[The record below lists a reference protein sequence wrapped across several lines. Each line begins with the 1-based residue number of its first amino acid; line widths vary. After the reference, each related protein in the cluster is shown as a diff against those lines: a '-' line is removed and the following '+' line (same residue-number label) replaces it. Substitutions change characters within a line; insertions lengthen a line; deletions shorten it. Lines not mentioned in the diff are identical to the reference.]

1 MTATLYNGLLLVA
14 ALAVLALLLSPRVLA
29 SPYWRAMVTPLASII
44 GSGFLVS
51 IPLLSG
57 ALGNW
62 AFWGMLALIVFAY
75 LVGGAIRFNIL
86 HGEPLFADARRTG
99 RVATLTRQ
107 AEYVSHM
114 ALACAYVVSVAYYL
128 SLLSIFLLQGLGIDN
143 PLWARGLTTAF
154 LVSIGVIGAL
164 RGLQGL
170 ERLEEYA
177 VAFKLAVI
185 AAILL
190 ALVTHNSQLAIAGH
204 WQLATLPERFDWQTV
219 RVLFG
224 LVIVVQG
231 FETSRFMGGSY
242 PAPLRAQTMRSAQLV
257 SGAIY
262 LLFFASATVLFQA
275 HYADGEVAAIVGLVG
290 ELAMV
295 LPALLIGAAVAS
307 QFSAAVADAIGGAGI
322 LQGNLAGRFQENFFY
337 PAIALLS
344 IGLVWS
350 GSVLD
355 IIAWASRAF
364 AVYYGL
370 QCGVAML
377 VAQETPSL
385 ARRRVN
391 VVGYG
396 LLALTATAV
405 ALLGIPAA
413 A

>member
-1 MTATLYNGLLLVA
+1 MFYNGLLVVA
-14 ALAVLALLLSPRVLA
+14 ALAMLGILLAPRVLGSA
-29 SPYWRAMVTPLASII
+29 YWRAMVTPLASII

-57 ALGNW
+57 TLGTWAL
-62 AFWGMLALIVFAY
+62 WGMLGLIVFAY
-75 LVGGAIRFNIL
+75 VVGGAIRFNIV
-86 HGEPLFADARRTG
+86 HGEPLFADIQHKG
-99 RVATLTRQ
+99 RVATLTRRS
-107 AEYVSHM
+107 EYASHV

-128 SLLSIFLLQGLGIDN
+128 SLLSIFLLQGLGIEN
-143 PLWARGLTTAF
+143 ALWARGLTTVF
-154 LVSIGVIGAL
+154 LGSIGVIGLL
-164 RGLQGL
+164 RGLRGL

-177 VAFKLAVI
+177 VAVKLAVI

-190 ALVTHNSQLAIAGH
+190 ALVTHNTQLVWAGQWH
-204 WQLATLPERFDWQTV
+204 LPSLPGHFDWQTL
-219 RVLFG
+219 RVVFG

-231 FETSRFMGGSY
+231 FETSRFMGASY
-242 PAPLRAQTMRSAQLV
+242 AAQLRAQTMRAAQLL

-262 LLFFASATVLFQA
+262 LLFFASATVLFQV

-290 ELAMV
+290 QLAMV
-295 LPALLIGAAVAS
+295 LPAMLIGAAVAS

-322 LQGNLAGRFQENFFY
+322 LQNSLAGRFQVNYFY

-377 VAQETPSL
+377 VALQAPNL
-385 ARRRVN
+385 ARRKAKVF
-391 VVGYG
+391 GFG
-396 LLALTATAV
+396 LLAVAATTV

>member
-1 MTATLYNGLLLVA
+1 MLYNSLLVVA
-14 ALAVLALLLSPRVLA
+14 ALAMLALLLAPRVLGSA
-29 SPYWRAMVTPLASII
+29 YWRAMVTPLASII

-57 ALGNW
+57 TLGNW
-62 AFWGMLALIVFAY
+62 AFWGMLGLIVFAY
-75 LVGGAIRFNIL
+75 AVGGAIRFNIL
-86 HGEPLFADARRTG
+86 YGEPLFADTQRKGRGAVVTRRT
-99 RVATLTRQ
+99 
-107 AEYVSHM
+107 EYASHV

-128 SLLSIFLLQGLGIDN
+128 SLLSIFLLQGLGVSN
-143 PLWARGLTTAF
+143 ALWARGLTTLF
-154 LVSIGVIGAL
+154 LASIGVVGLL
-164 RGLQGL
+164 RGLRGL

-177 VAFKLAVI
+177 VAVKLAVI

-190 ALVTHNSQLAIAGH
+190 ALIAHNTELAWAGQWH
-204 WQLATLPERFDWQTV
+204 LPSLPGHFDWQTL
-219 RVLFG
+219 RVVFG

-242 PAPLRAQTMRSAQLV
+242 AAPLRAQTMRAAQRVSA
-257 SGAIY
+257 AIY
-262 LLFFASATVLFQA
+262 LLFFASATVLFQP

-290 ELAMV
+290 QLAMV
-295 LPALLIGAAVAS
+295 LPAMLIGAAVAS

-322 LQGNLAGRFQENFFY
+322 LQSSLAGRFQVNYFY
-337 PAIALLS
+337 PTIALLS

-370 QCGVAML
+370 QCGVATL
-377 VAQETPSL
+377 VALQAPDVS
-385 ARRRVN
+385 RRRLKAF
-391 VVGYG
+391 GYG
-396 LLALTATAV
+396 LLALAATAV

>member
-1 MTATLYNGLLLVA
+1 MFYNGLLVVVG
-14 ALAVLALLLSPRVLA
+14 LAMLGILLAPRVLG
-29 SPYWRAMVTPLASII
+29 STYWRAMVTPLASII

-62 AFWGMLALIVFAY
+62 ALWGMLGLIVFAY
-75 LVGGAIRFNIL
+75 VVGGAIRFNIV
-86 HGEPLFADARRTG
+86 HGEPLFADTQRISGVATLARRT
-99 RVATLTRQ
+99 
-107 AEYVSHM
+107 EYASHV

-128 SLLSIFLLQGLGIDN
+128 SLLSIFLLQGLGVEN
-143 PLWARGLTTAF
+143 ALWARALTTVF
-154 LVSIGVIGAL
+154 LGSIGVIGLFRGL
-164 RGLQGL
+164 RGL
-170 ERLEEYA
+170 EHLEEYA
-177 VAFKLAVI
+177 VAVKLAVI

-190 ALVTHNSQLAIAGH
+190 ALVAHNTELAWAGQWH
-204 WQLATLPERFDWQTV
+204 LPSLPGHVDWQTL
-219 RVLFG
+219 RVVFG

-231 FETSRFMGGSY
+231 FETSRFMGASY
-242 PAPLRAQTMRSAQLV
+242 AAPLRAQTMRAAQLV

-262 LLFFASATVLFQA
+262 LLFFASATVLFQD
-275 HYADGEVAAIVGLVG
+275 HYADSEVAAIVGLVG
-290 ELAMV
+290 QLAMV
-295 LPALLIGAAVAS
+295 LPAMLIGAAVAS

-322 LQGNLAGRFQENFFY
+322 LQSSLAGRFHVNYFY

-377 VAQETPSL
+377 VALQAP
-385 ARRRVN
+385 N
-391 VVGYG
+391 VGQRKAKVIGFG
-396 LLALTATAV
+396 LLAVVATAV